1 VSNRA
6 LLIDSQEMH
15 EETLRSILGFI
26 EWGELEF
33 SSSIDG
39 ALSTLQS
46 GIFSLVLI
54 GEDEVERRSTIYRA
68 IREVDSSIPVL
79 FLLDE
84 SADSA
89 IPWGSADGVLLKSCV
104 VCSEY
109 FYKRLTL

>member
-1 VSNRA
+1 
-6 LLIDSQEMH
+6 MH